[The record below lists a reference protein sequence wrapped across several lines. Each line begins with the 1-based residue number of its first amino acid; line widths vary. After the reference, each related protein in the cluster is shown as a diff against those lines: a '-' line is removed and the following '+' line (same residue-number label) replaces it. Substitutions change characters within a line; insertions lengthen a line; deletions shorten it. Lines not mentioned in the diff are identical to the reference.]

1 MNCQIC
7 KKPYTGLCDY
17 NQGRCPN
24 HPPLITMNIQPRD
37 PSRGHFYV
45 STVKSAFRI
54 VAAGSLIVGSL
65 LIAGILLMIAEFLGI
80 AEELV

>member
-1 MNCQIC
+1 
-7 KKPYTGLCDY
+7 
-17 NQGRCPN
+17 
-24 HPPLITMNIQPRD
+24 MNIQPRD